1 MTPTELNKLI
11 RKGESNSLEFKS
23 HFSNEAIETIAAFSN
38 THGGTVLV
46 GVSDNGNISGLNLNK
61 ESVQQWVNE
70 IKNKTMPSILP
81 DIETFQIDKKIIVLI
96 QVGEYPIKPVA
107 FKGRYYKRVR
117 NANHLMR
124 PDEVAQI
131 HYKTFNSSWDYTTD
145 PEHSLADISLAKVKK
160 FIICVNRGRKEKIKD
175 SPLQVLKKFD
185 LLRDKRISKACYL
198 LFTKKDSLFTAVE
211 LGRFQTETIIKDGAR
226 TKADLFTQVDA
237 ILDFITKHINKE
249 YIITGVPQ
257 REERWDYPLDALR
270 EIVVNSVVHRDYS
283 GSTAAVIKIFDDKIQ
298 FYNSGKLP
306 PGLTVP
312 MLLRGDYTS
321 TPRNIQ
327 VADMFKEAGIIERYG
342 SGIRR
347 IVEAFKEYGLVPPE
361 FKEIAEGFMV
371 TAFKAPLGNLS
382 QKTPKKELEKKVGEK
397 VTVKVPEK
405 VTANQNRILTE
416 VAGNPRITA
425 KELAV
430 IVGISERKIKENTRK
445 LKGKGLLYR
454 VGPDKGG
461 HWEVIDP

>member
-1 MTPTELNKLI
+1 MTPTELKKLI
-11 RKGESNSLEFKS
+11 RKGES
-23 HFSNEAIETIAAFSN
+23 
-38 THGGTVLV
+38 
-46 GVSDNGNISGLNLNK
+46 
-61 ESVQQWVNE
+61 
-70 IKNKTMPSILP
+70 
-81 DIETFQIDKKIIVLI
+81 
-96 QVGEYPIKPVA
+96 
-107 FKGRYYKRVR
+107 
-117 NANHLMR
+117 
-124 PDEVAQI
+124 
-131 HYKTFNSSWDYTTD
+131 
-145 PEHSLADISLAKVKK
+145 HSLADISLAKVKK
-160 FIICVNRGRKEKIKD
+160 FISRVNRGRKEKIKD
-175 SPLQVLKKFD
+175 LPLQVLKKFD
-185 LLRDKRISKACYL
+185 LLRGKRISKACYL

-211 LGRFQTETIIKDGAR
+211 LGRFQTETLIKDGAR

-249 YIITGVPQ
+249 YIITGAPQ
-257 REERWDYPLDALR
+257 REERWDYPLEALR

-321 TPRNIQ
+321 TPRNVQ

-347 IVEAFKEYGLVPPE
+347 IVEAFKNYGLVPPE

-371 TAFKAPLGNLS
+371 TAFKAHLGNLP
-382 QKTPKKELEKKVGEK
+382 QKTPGKESEKKVIEK
-397 VTVKVPEK
+397 VTVKVIEK

-416 VAGNPRITA
+416 IAGNPHITA

-430 IVGISERKIKENTRK
+430 IVGISERKINENTRK
-445 LKGKGLLYR
+445 LKGKGLLHR